1 MPDSTSSQSSN
12 LPTGGGQGGGA
23 KGPSALAQALTDLSS
38 ADSQKVFQQL
48 SDSLRASAPDQ
59 QTLSDI
65 DQNLAEIDKI
75 MSQVQDR
82 DQKIKAIDAQ
92 LELSRQRSQALDR
105 QIAAI
110 ESRITVHSDK
120 DIRDLT
126 GLSLLD
132 EEDKK

>member
-1 MPDSTSSQSSN
+1 MPDATFQSSKP
-12 LPTGGGQGGGA
+12 PTGGGQGGGT

-48 SDSLRASAPDQ
+48 GDSLRASAPDQ

-82 DQKIKAIDAQ
+82 DQKIKAIDDQ
-92 LELSRQRSQALDR
+92 LDASRQRSQALDR

-110 ESRITVHSDK
+110 EGRITVHSDK

>member
-1 MPDSTSSQSSN
+1 MPDATSFQSSRP
-12 LPTGGGQGGGA
+12 PTGGGQGGGA
-23 KGPSALAQALTDLSS
+23 KSPSALAQALTDLSS

-48 SDSLRASAPDQ
+48 SDSLRASAADQ
-59 QTLSDI
+59 QTLRDI

-75 MSQVQDR
+75 MSQVKDR

-92 LELSRQRSQALDR
+92 LDASRQRSQALDR

-110 ESRITVHSDK
+110 ESRITVHSDQE
-120 DIRDLT
+120 IRDLT
-126 GLSLLD
+126 GISLLD